1 MARQYSSISQETTLT
16 ADLSASTS
24 SVTVN
29 VQSGGAANL
38 MGGITLQVV
47 TPLLQSLTLIQPMKK
62 LFMLLQSLVTH

>member
-1 MARQYSSISQETTLT
+1 MARQYSSISQETTLV

-38 MGGITLQVV
+38 MGGISLTVLV
-47 TPLLQSLTLIQPMKK
+47 TPLLQSCRP
-62 LFMLLQSLVTH
+62 